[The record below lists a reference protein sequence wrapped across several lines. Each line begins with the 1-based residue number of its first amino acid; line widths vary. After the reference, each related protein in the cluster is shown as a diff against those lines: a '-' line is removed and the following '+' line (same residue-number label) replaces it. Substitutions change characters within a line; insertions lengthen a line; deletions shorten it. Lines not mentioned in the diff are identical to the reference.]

1 VGDAQVSAH
10 HANFIVNR
18 GRATAR
24 DITTLMERIQDRVW
38 ETARIRLEPEVV
50 VIGEER

>member
-1 VGDAQVSAH
+1 VGDAQVSTQ
-10 HANFIVNR
+10 HANFIENR
-18 GRATAR
+18 GKATAR

-50 VIGEER
+50 VIGDET